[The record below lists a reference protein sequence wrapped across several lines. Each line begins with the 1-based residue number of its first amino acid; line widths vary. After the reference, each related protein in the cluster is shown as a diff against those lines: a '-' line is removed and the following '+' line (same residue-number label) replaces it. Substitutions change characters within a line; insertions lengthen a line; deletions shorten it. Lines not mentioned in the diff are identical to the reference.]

1 MFTTVLTE
9 RLKIQVIT
17 MKFFF
22 FALQNLIFTTDTYII
37 QIQLLIIG
45 LLLSISTFDNS
56 DRIYLSILTAHLS
69 ASNVG
74 IWTQIWIPFERNKKY
89 SFEHIFTFYGTYDV
103 QVVSISLSALV
114 LLWFKTIVM
123 SAPVFKRST
132 WVHSR
137 FLMGFVF
144 HSQS

>member
-56 DRIYLSILTAHLS
+56 DKIYLSILTAHLS

-103 QVVSISLSALV
+103 QVVSISLSSLV
-114 LLWFKTIVM
+114 LL
-123 SAPVFKRST
+123 
-132 WVHSR
+132 
-137 FLMGFVF
+137 
-144 HSQS
+144 